1 MPPRPSP
8 REFQPPERRPW
19 SAIGPEFARVWGRP
33 RGKVQ
38 PEHIAIYGP
47 TGSGKSWWEATILVQ
62 RVRLR
67 QSGVIVV
74 ATKPDDATLIDMGW
88 PITDSWTGVRQN
100 DQVIFWPRTNRL
112 GTARKAY
119 QAERIQDLL
128 DRLWVPKS
136 NNIVAFEDASYI
148 EGLSGNLRDTM
159 EMYLREGRSNG
170 ITVIRNKQRVQGGTR
185 LMHSE
190 TDWKAAFAPSDE
202 DDAERNAQL
211 FGNKRDWTPV
221 LTGLDREKREFVIQH
236 KLTGVT
242 YISWVD
248 ESPLDHPLQEDGRAR
263 AA

>member
-19 SAIGPEFARVWGRP
+19 SYIGPGFTRIWGRP

-38 PEHIAIYGP
+38 PEHVAVYGP
-47 TGSGKSWWEATILVQ
+47 TGSGKSWWEATALAQ
-62 RVRLR
+62 RVRAR

-100 DQVIFWPRTNRL
+100 DQVIFWPRTSRL
-112 GTARKAY
+112 GRARKAY

-148 EGLSGNLRDTM
+148 EGLSGDLRDTM

-190 TDWKAAFAPSDE
+190 TDWKVAFAPSDE

-248 ESPLDHPLQEDGRAR
+248 ESPLDHPVQK